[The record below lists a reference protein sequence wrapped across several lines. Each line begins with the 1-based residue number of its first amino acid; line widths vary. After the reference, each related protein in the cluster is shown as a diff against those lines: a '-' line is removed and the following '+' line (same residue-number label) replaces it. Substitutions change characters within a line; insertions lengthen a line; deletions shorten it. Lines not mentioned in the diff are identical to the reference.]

1 MRETILRIKDMNNF
15 QHIET
20 YGELRVLLKQNNIDY
35 DGILVSINSGIGYV
49 WKDNIKPVIENSVA

>member
-35 DGILVSINSGIGYV
+35 DGILVSINSGIGYI
-49 WKDNIKPVIENSVA
+49 WRNKIKPVIENSVA